1 MYFHKDYISDQDI
14 INLGKAG
21 TYDIVVDYFGVTA
34 TLHVALL
41 PNETPIEDINKDV
54 IVYCETIKENDYYIS
69 SFYLVA
75 NVDVASLQFS
85 IKNSSSLENVEIL
98 NLNENTVIVEEEKY
112 FNVSY
117 VSSSNINNEKIKL
130 FDLKFISSKQ
140 YRNFDV
146 NYNNHFPL

>member
-1 MYFHKDYISDQDI
+1 M
-14 INLGKAG
+14 LG
-21 TYDIVVDYFGVTA
+21 IVI
-34 TLHVALL
+34 TLSILL
-41 PNETPIEDINKDV
+41 LGNILLV
-54 IVYCETIKENDYYIS
+54 IAKVWAPRVITSWILLI
-69 SFYLVA
+69 V
-75 NVDVASLQFS
+75 FS

-146 NYNNHFPL
+146 NYNSEIIACFINSNNEVEKISDVFVTLTR